1 MTVIK
6 KINLKSI
13 EKYLDSI
20 VILSSKIK
28 AKQDEIKY
36 LEEMLENN
44 KKEISRGLVSKK
56 IYLLNKKNSE
66 RKKKILKNKNAKD
79 IKKALKKIEN
89 LEKVLRQVEV

>member
-1 MTVIK
+1 MPVIK

-13 EKYLDSI
+13 EKYLDSV

-28 AKQDEIKY
+28 AKQDELKY

-44 KKEISRGLVSKK
+44 KKEFSCGLVSKK
-56 IYLLNKKNSE
+56 LYTLNKRNSE
-66 RKKKILKNKNAKD
+66 RKKKSLKKKNSRD
-79 IKKALKKIEN
+79 IKKTLNKIEK